1 MSFTQSIQEYKK
13 THLKSIPL
21 IFGNS
26 NYIYRFEIS
35 KCDQY
40 YIVRP
45 IYSFKDKQDF
55 NLDGPMFFKDKNTLL
70 IWMKTYMK
78 NKNIYDSDSSSEIDD
93 DISYFLHFNTGSMQT
108 SLLEVG
114 SKITLKDETIQ
125 LYIFLIGEINIIE
138 E

>member
-1 MSFTQSIQEYKK
+1 MSSTQSRQEY
-13 THLKSIPL
+13 TNLKSIPL

-26 NYIYRFEIS
+26 NYFYKFEIS
-35 KCDQY
+35 KCGQD

-78 NKNIYDSDSSSEIDD
+78 NKNIYDSDDELDIDD
-93 DISYFLHFNTGSMQT
+93 DMSYFLRFNTGGIQT

-114 SKITLKDETIQ
+114 SKITLKDETMQ
-125 LYIFLIGEINIIE
+125 LYIDLIGEINIIE